1 MHASHSLREC
11 RGIWWCAKCGRW
23 TGGIHRHTPRE
34 LLKPCGSRSRRG
46 RNVLLRMA
54 RGLTPKK
61 TVAWPLPEC
70 DVKPLDWRIASAVP
84 TRRLH
89 CKTTLTLD
97 HFSNFDIAEVDDDY
111 VEESD

>member
-1 MHASHSLREC
+1 MVCQVWQVDWRHPQAHPKGS
-11 RGIWWCAKCGRW
+11 AKALWEQEQG
-23 TGGIHRHTPRE
+23 
-34 LLKPCGSRSRRG
+34 G

>member
-1 MHASHSLREC
+1 MRQVDWRYPQEHSQGASQALWDQEQ
-11 RGIWWCAKCGRW
+11 G
-23 TGGIHRHTPRE
+23 
-34 LLKPCGSRSRRG
+34 G

-54 RGLTPKK
+54 RGLTPNK

-89 CKTTLTLD
+89 CKTTLTLG
-97 HFSNFDIAEVDDDY
+97 HFSNFDIAEVGDDY